1 VNVTWVG
8 FIQALVASIVILLI
22 AITAAAYMTLT
33 ERRLI
38 ARFQVR
44 RGPNRVGPFG
54 FLQPLADAV
63 KLVFKTE
70 YTPLGAD
77 RIIYRLAPVISMTL
91 AVAGT
96 AVIPIGTYFMVS
108 GHRIPLV
115 LANVSVGLLVLLA
128 FSSLGV
134 YGIVLGG
141 WGSGSKYS
149 LLGSLRST
157 AQIISYEL
165 PLGLALA
172 TVMLLAGTTNLSAI
186 VAQQSPVPYI
196 VVAPVAFLI
205 YLISAV
211 AEVNRAP
218 FDLPE
223 AETEL
228 VAGYLT
234 EYAGFRWSL
243 YFLGEY
249 ANMLLVGAVAT
260 TCFLGGWK
268 GPFLSGPLWFA
279 IKMAIFIF
287 LFVWLRATLPRI
299 RYDRLMRLG
308 WEVLLPLAF
317 VNLVVTAAIVGLI
330 QR

>member
-1 VNVTWVG
+1 MNVTG
-8 FIQALVASIVILLI
+8 FLQALVGAVIVMLV
-22 AITAAAYMTLT
+22 AVTAAAYMTLI
-33 ERRLI
+33 ERRLL

-44 RGPNRVGPFG
+44 LGPNRVGPSGLF
-54 FLQPLADAV
+54 QPLADAI
-63 KLVFKTE
+63 KLVFKGE
-70 YTPLGAD
+70 FTPMGAD
-77 RIIYRLAPVISMTL
+77 RVVYRLAPIISLVL
-91 AVAGT
+91 AVSGFAL
-96 AVIPIGTYFMVS
+96 IPIGTYFVVG
-108 GHRIPLV
+108 GHQVPLV
-115 LANVSVGLLVLLA
+115 LANVSVGLLILLA

-134 YGIVLGG
+134 YGIILGG
-141 WGSGSKYS
+141 WGSASKYS

-172 TVMLLAGTTNLSAI
+172 SVMLLAGTTRLTGI
-186 VAQQSPVPYI
+186 VAGQSPIPYI
-196 VVAPVAFLI
+196 VVLPVAFLI

-223 AETEL
+223 AEMEL

-243 YFLGEY
+243 YFLAEY
-249 ANMLLVGAVAT
+249 VNMLTVSAIAT
-260 TCFLGGWK
+260 ICFLGGWK

-279 IKMAIFIF
+279 IKMALFVF

-308 WEVLLPLAF
+308 WDVLLPFAI
-317 VNLVVTAAIVGLI
+317 VNLMVTALIVGI
-330 QR
+330 FK

>member
-1 VNVTWVG
+1 LNVTG
-8 FIQALVASIVILLI
+8 FFQALAGAVIVMLVAV
-22 AITAAAYMTLT
+22 TAAAYMTLI
-33 ERRLI
+33 ERRLL

-44 RGPNRVGPFG
+44 LGPNRVGPFG

-63 KLVFKTE
+63 KLVFKGE
-70 YTPLGAD
+70 FTPMGAD
-77 RIIYRLAPVISMTL
+77 RIVYRLAPIISLVL
-91 AVAGT
+91 AVSGFAL
-96 AVIPIGTYFMVS
+96 IPIGTYFVVG
-108 GHRIPLV
+108 GHHVPLV
-115 LANVSVGLLVLLA
+115 LANVSVGLLILLA

-172 TVMLLAGTTNLSAI
+172 SVMLLAGTTRLTGI
-186 VAQQSPVPYI
+186 VAGQSPIPYI
-196 VVAPVAFLI
+196 VVLPVAFAI

-243 YFLGEY
+243 YFLAEY
-249 ANMLLVGAVAT
+249 VNMLTVSAIAT
-260 TCFLGGWK
+260 ICFLGGWK

-279 IKMAIFIF
+279 IKMALFVF
-287 LFVWLRATLPRI
+287 LFIWLRATLPRI

-308 WEVLLPLAF
+308 WDVLLPLAI
-317 VNLVVTAAIVGLI
+317 VNLMVTALIVGI
-330 QR
+330 FK

>member
-1 VNVTWVG
+1 LNVTG
-8 FIQALVASIVILLI
+8 FLQALVGAVVVMLV
-22 AITAAAYMTLT
+22 AVTAAAYMTLI
-33 ERRLI
+33 ERRLL

-44 RGPNRVGPFG
+44 LGPNRVGPFG

-63 KLVFKTE
+63 KLVFKGE
-70 YTPLGAD
+70 YTPMGAD
-77 RIIYRLAPVISMTL
+77 RVGFAL
-91 AVAGT
+91 
-96 AVIPIGTYFMVS
+96 IPIGTYFVVG
-108 GHRIPLV
+108 GHRVPLV
-115 LANVSVGLLVLLA
+115 LSNASVGLLILLA

-172 TVMLLAGTTNLSAI
+172 SVMLLAGTTRLTGI
-186 VAQQSPVPYI
+186 VAGQSPIPYI
-196 VVAPVAFLI
+196 VVLPVAFLI

-243 YFLGEY
+243 YFLAEY
-249 ANMLLVGAVAT
+249 VNMLTVSAIAT
-260 TCFLGGWK
+260 VCFLGGWK

-279 IKMAIFIF
+279 IKMALFVF
-287 LFVWLRATLPRI
+287 LFIWLRATLPRI

-308 WEVLLPLAF
+308 WDVLLPLAII
-317 VNLVVTAAIVGLI
+317 NLMVTALIVGVFK
-330 QR
+330 

>member
-1 VNVTWVG
+1 MSL
-8 FIQALVASIVILLI
+8 IALLQALVASVVILLI
-22 AITAAAYMTLT
+22 AVTGAAYMTLI
-33 ERRLI
+33 ERRLL

-54 FLQPLADAV
+54 IFQPLADAI
-63 KLVFKTE
+63 KLVFKSE
-70 YTPLGAD
+70 HTPMGAD
-77 RIIYRLAPVISMTL
+77 RVVYRLAPVISMTL
-91 AVAGT
+91 AISGA
-96 AVIPIGTYFMVS
+96 AVIPVGTYFMVA
-108 GHRIPLV
+108 GQRVPLV
-115 LANVSVGLLVLLA
+115 LANISVGLLLLIA

-172 TVMLLAGTTNLSAI
+172 TVMLIAGTTNLSEI
-186 VAQQSPVPYI
+186 VARQNPVPYI
-196 VVAPVAFLI
+196 VVAPVAFVI

-249 ANMLLVGAVAT
+249 VNMLIVSAVAT
-260 TCFLGGWK
+260 LCFLGGWG
-268 GPFLSGPLWFA
+268 GPIWSGPLWFA
-279 IKMAIFIF
+279 LKMALFMF
-287 LFVWLRATLPRI
+287 LFIWLRATLPRI

-308 WEVLLPLAF
+308 WEVLLPLALL
-317 VNLVVTAAIVGLI
+317 NLMVTAVIVTFVK
-330 QR
+330 

>member
-1 VNVTWVG
+1 MNVTG
-8 FIQALVASIVILLI
+8 FLQALVGAVIVMLV
-22 AITAAAYMTLT
+22 AVTAAAYMTLI
-33 ERRLI
+33 ERRLL

-44 RGPNRVGPFG
+44 LGPNRVGPSGLF
-54 FLQPLADAV
+54 QPLADAI
-63 KLVFKTE
+63 KLVFKGE
-70 YTPLGAD
+70 FTPMGAD
-77 RIIYRLAPVISMTL
+77 RFVYRLAPIISLVL
-91 AVAGT
+91 AVSGFAL
-96 AVIPIGTYFMVS
+96 IPIGTYFVVG
-108 GHRIPLV
+108 GHQVPLV
-115 LANVSVGLLVLLA
+115 LANVSVGLLILLA

-165 PLGLALA
+165 PLGLSLA
-172 TVMLLAGTTNLSAI
+172 SVMLLAGTTRLTGI
-186 VAQQSPVPYI
+186 VAGQSPIPYI
-196 VVAPVAFLI
+196 VVLPVAFLI

-243 YFLGEY
+243 YFLAEY
-249 ANMLLVGAVAT
+249 VNMLTVSAIAT
-260 TCFLGGWK
+260 ICFLGGWK

-279 IKMAIFIF
+279 IKMALFVF
-287 LFVWLRATLPRI
+287 LFIWLRATLPRI

-308 WEVLLPLAF
+308 WDVLLPLAII
-317 VNLVVTAAIVGLI
+317 NLMVTALIVGI
-330 QR
+330 FK

>member
-1 VNVTWVG
+1 MNVAGFVQAFVG
-8 FIQALVASIVILLI
+8 AVVVLIV
-22 AITAAAYMTLT
+22 AITAGAYMQLI
-33 ERRLI
+33 ERRLV
-38 ARFQVR
+38 ARFQLR
-44 RGPNRVGPFG
+44 RGPNRVGPLG
-54 FLQPLADAV
+54 LLQPLADVV
-63 KLVFKTE
+63 KILFKGE
-70 YTPLGAD
+70 LTPLGAD
-77 RIIYRLAPVISMTL
+77 RVVYRIAPIISVTL
-91 AVAGT
+91 AVTGLAL
-96 AVIPIGTYFMVS
+96 IPIGTYFVV
-108 GHRIPLV
+108 GGNRVPLV
-115 LANVSVGLLVLLA
+115 LANVDVSLLILLA

-149 LLGSLRST
+149 LLGSLRSA

-165 PLGLALA
+165 PLGLSLA
-172 TVMLLAGTTNLSAI
+172 SVLLLSGTTRLTGI
-186 VAQQSPVPYI
+186 VAAQSPVPYI
-196 VVAPVAFLI
+196 VVLPVAFVI

-243 YFLGEY
+243 YQLAEY
-249 ANMLLVGAVAT
+249 VNLLTVSAIAT
-260 TCFLGGWK
+260 LCFLGGWH

-279 IKMAIFIF
+279 LKMVCFVF

-299 RYDRLMRLG
+299 RYDRLMSLG
-308 WEVLLPLAF
+308 WNVLLPLAIL
-317 VNLVVTAAIVGLI
+317 NLIVTAVFVGI
-330 QR
+330 FK

>member
-1 VNVTWVG
+1 LNVTG
-8 FIQALVASIVILLI
+8 FLQALVGAVIVMLV
-22 AITAAAYMTLT
+22 AVTAAAYMTLI
-33 ERRLI
+33 ERRLL

-44 RGPNRVGPFG
+44 LGPNRVGPFG

-63 KLVFKTE
+63 KLVFKGE
-70 YTPLGAD
+70 FTPMGAD
-77 RIIYRLAPVISMTL
+77 RVVYRLAPIISLVL
-91 AVAGT
+91 AVSGFAL
-96 AVIPIGTYFMVS
+96 IPIGTYFVVG
-108 GHRIPLV
+108 GHQVPLV
-115 LANVSVGLLVLLA
+115 LANVSVGLLILLA

-172 TVMLLAGTTNLSAI
+172 SVMLLAGTTQLTGI
-186 VAQQSPVPYI
+186 VAGQSPIPYI
-196 VVAPVAFLI
+196 VVLPVAFVI

-243 YFLGEY
+243 YFLAEY
-249 ANMLLVGAVAT
+249 VNMLTVSAIAT
-260 TCFLGGWK
+260 ICFLGGWK

-279 IKMAIFIF
+279 IKMAVFVF
-287 LFVWLRATLPRI
+287 LFIWLRATLPRI

-308 WEVLLPLAF
+308 WDVLLPLAI
-317 VNLVVTAAIVGLI
+317 VNLMVTALIVGI
-330 QR
+330 FK

>member
-1 VNVTWVG
+1 MG
-8 FIQALVASIVILLI
+8 
-22 AITAAAYMTLT
+22 
-33 ERRLI
+33 
-38 ARFQVR
+38 
-44 RGPNRVGPFG
+44 
-54 FLQPLADAV
+54 
-63 KLVFKTE
+63 
-70 YTPLGAD
+70 
-77 RIIYRLAPVISMTL
+77 
-91 AVAGT
+91 
-96 AVIPIGTYFMVS
+96 
-108 GHRIPLV
+108 GHHVPLV
-115 LANVSVGLLVLLA
+115 LSNASVGLLILLA

-149 LLGSLRST
+149 LLGSLRSA

-172 TVMLLAGTTNLSAI
+172 SVMLLAGTARLTGI
-186 VAQQSPVPYI
+186 VAGQSPIPYI
-196 VVAPVAFLI
+196 VVLPVAFLI

-249 ANMLLVGAVAT
+249 INMLTVSAIAT
-260 TCFLGGWK
+260 ICFLGGWK
-268 GPFLSGPLWFA
+268 GPFLSGPLWFG
-279 IKMAIFIF
+279 IKMAIFLF
-287 LFVWLRATLPRI
+287 LFIWVRATLPRI

-308 WEVLLPLAF
+308 WDVLLPLALL
-317 VNLVVTAAIVGLI
+317 NLMVTAVIVGVFK
-330 QR
+330 

>member
-1 VNVTWVG
+1 LNVTG
-8 FIQALVASIVILLI
+8 FLQALVGSVIVLLV
-22 AITAAAYMTLT
+22 AVTAAAYMTLI
-33 ERRLI
+33 ERRLL

-44 RGPNRVGPFG
+44 LGPNRVGPSGLF
-54 FLQPLADAV
+54 QPLADAI
-63 KLVFKTE
+63 KLVFKGE
-70 YTPLGAD
+70 YTPMGAD
-77 RIIYRLAPVISMTL
+77 RLVYRLAPIISMVL
-91 AVAGT
+91 AVASFSL
-96 AVIPIGTYFMVS
+96 IPIGTYFVVG
-108 GHRIPLV
+108 GHRVPLV
-115 LANVSVGLLVLLA
+115 LSNASVGLLILIA

-149 LLGSLRST
+149 LLGALRST

-172 TVMLLAGTTNLSAI
+172 SVMLLSGTTRLSGI
-186 VAQQSPVPYI
+186 VAGQSPIPYI

-249 ANMLLVGAVAT
+249 INMLTVSAIAT
-260 TCFLGGWK
+260 ICFLGGWK

-279 IKMAIFIF
+279 IKMAIFVF
-287 LFVWLRATLPRI
+287 LFIWVRATLPRI

-308 WEVLLPLAF
+308 WDVLLPLALA
-317 VNLVVTAAIVGLI
+317 NLMVTALIVGI
-330 QR
+330 FK

>member
-1 VNVTWVG
+1 MNL
-8 FIQALVASIVILLI
+8 IALLQALVASVVILLI
-22 AITAAAYMTLT
+22 AVTGAAYMTLI
-33 ERRLI
+33 ERRLL

-54 FLQPLADAV
+54 IFQPLADAI
-63 KLVFKTE
+63 KLVFKSE
-70 YTPLGAD
+70 HMPMGAD
-77 RIIYRLAPVISMTL
+77 RVVYRLAPVISMTL
-91 AVAGT
+91 AISGA
-96 AVIPIGTYFMVS
+96 AVIPVGTYFVVA
-108 GHRIPLV
+108 GQRVPLV
-115 LANVSVGLLVLLA
+115 LANISVGLLLLIA

-172 TVMLLAGTTNLSAI
+172 TVMLIAGTTNLSEI
-186 VAQQSPVPYI
+186 VARQNRVPYI
-196 VVAPVAFLI
+196 VVAPVAFVI

-249 ANMLLVGAVAT
+249 VNMLIVSAVAT
-260 TCFLGGWK
+260 LCFLGGWG
-268 GPFLSGPLWFA
+268 GPFWSGPLWFA
-279 IKMAIFIF
+279 LKMALFMF
-287 LFVWLRATLPRI
+287 LFIWLRATLPRI

-308 WEVLLPLAF
+308 WEVLLPLALL
-317 VNLVVTAAIVGLI
+317 NLMVTAAIVTLVK
-330 QR
+330 

>member
-1 VNVTWVG
+1 MNVTG
-8 FIQALVASIVILLI
+8 FLQALVGAVIVMLV
-22 AITAAAYMTLT
+22 AVTAAAYMTLI
-33 ERRLI
+33 ERRLL

-44 RGPNRVGPFG
+44 LGPNRVGPFG

-63 KLVFKTE
+63 KLVFKGE
-70 YTPLGAD
+70 YTPMGAD
-77 RIIYRLAPVISMTL
+77 RLVYRLAPIISLVL
-91 AVAGT
+91 AVSGFAL
-96 AVIPIGTYFMVS
+96 IPIGTFFVVG
-108 GHRIPLV
+108 GHQVPLV
-115 LANVSVGLLVLLA
+115 LANVGVGLLILLA

-172 TVMLLAGTTNLSAI
+172 SVMLLAGTTRLTGI
-186 VAQQSPVPYI
+186 VEGQSPIPYI
-196 VVAPVAFLI
+196 IVLPVAFLI

-243 YFLGEY
+243 YFLAEY
-249 ANMLLVGAVAT
+249 VNMLTVSAIAT
-260 TCFLGGWK
+260 ICFLGGWK

-279 IKMAIFIF
+279 IKMALFVF
-287 LFVWLRATLPRI
+287 LFIWLRATLPRI

-308 WEVLLPLAF
+308 WDVLLPLAII
-317 VNLVVTAAIVGLI
+317 NLMVTALIVGVFK
-330 QR
+330 

>member
-1 VNVTWVG
+1 MNVAG
-8 FIQALVASIVILLI
+8 FLQALVGAVVVMLI
-22 AITAAAYMTLT
+22 AVTAAAYMTLI
-33 ERRLI
+33 ERRLL

-44 RGPNRVGPFG
+44 LGPNRVGPFG

-63 KLVFKTE
+63 KLVFKGE
-70 YTPLGAD
+70 YTPMGAD
-77 RIIYRLAPVISMTL
+77 RVVYRLAPIISLVL
-91 AVAGT
+91 AVSGFAL
-96 AVIPIGTYFMVS
+96 IPIGTYFLVG
-108 GHRIPLV
+108 GHRVPLV
-115 LANVSVGLLVLLA
+115 LSNASVGLLILLA

-172 TVMLLAGTTNLSAI
+172 SVMLLAGTTRLTGI
-186 VAQQSPVPYI
+186 VAGQSPIPYI
-196 VVAPVAFLI
+196 VVLPVAFLI

-243 YFLGEY
+243 YFLAEY
-249 ANMLLVGAVAT
+249 VNMLTVSAIAT
-260 TCFLGGWK
+260 VCFLGGWK

-279 IKMAIFIF
+279 IKMALFVF
-287 LFVWLRATLPRI
+287 LFIWLRATLPRI

-308 WEVLLPLAF
+308 WDVLLPLAII
-317 VNLVVTAAIVGLI
+317 NLMVTAVIVGI
-330 QR
+330 FK

>member
-1 VNVTWVG
+1 MNVAGFVQAFVG
-8 FIQALVASIVILLI
+8 AVVVLIV
-22 AITAAAYMTLT
+22 AITAGAYMQLI
-33 ERRLI
+33 ERRLV
-38 ARFQVR
+38 ARFQLR
-44 RGPNRVGPFG
+44 RGPNRVGPMG
-54 FLQPLADAV
+54 LLQPLADVV
-63 KLVFKTE
+63 KILFKGE
-70 YTPLGAD
+70 LTPLGAD
-77 RIIYRLAPVISMTL
+77 RVVYRIAPIISVTL
-91 AVAGT
+91 AVAGL
-96 AVIPIGTYFMVS
+96 ALIPIGTYFVVGGS
-108 GHRIPLV
+108 RVPLV
-115 LANVSVGLLVLLA
+115 LANVDVSLLILLA

-149 LLGSLRST
+149 LLGSLRSA

-165 PLGLALA
+165 PLGLSLA
-172 TVMLLAGTTNLSAI
+172 SVLLLSGTTRLTGI
-186 VAQQSPVPYI
+186 VAAQSPVPYI
-196 VVAPVAFLI
+196 VVLPVAFVI

-243 YFLGEY
+243 YQLAEY
-249 ANMLLVGAVAT
+249 VNLLTVSAIAT
-260 TCFLGGWK
+260 LCFLGGWH

-279 IKMAIFIF
+279 LKMAGFVF

-299 RYDRLMRLG
+299 RYDRLMSLG
-308 WEVLLPLAF
+308 WNVLLPLAIL
-317 VNLVVTAAIVGLI
+317 NLIVTAVFVGI
-330 QR
+330 FK

>member
-1 VNVTWVG
+1 MNVTG
-8 FIQALVASIVILLI
+8 FFQALVGAVIVMLV
-22 AITAAAYMTLT
+22 AVTAAAYMTLI
-33 ERRLI
+33 ERRLL

-44 RGPNRVGPFG
+44 LGPNRVGLFG

-63 KLVFKTE
+63 KLVFKGE
-70 YTPLGAD
+70 FTPMGAD
-77 RIIYRLAPVISMTL
+77 RVVYRLAPIISLVL
-91 AVAGT
+91 AVSGFAL
-96 AVIPIGTYFMVS
+96 IPIGTYFVVG
-108 GHRIPLV
+108 GHQVPLV
-115 LANVSVGLLVLLA
+115 LANVSVGLLILLA

-172 TVMLLAGTTNLSAI
+172 SVMLLAGTTRLTGI
-186 VAQQSPVPYI
+186 VAGQSPIPYI
-196 VVAPVAFLI
+196 VVLPVAFVI

-218 FDLPE
+218 FDLLE

-243 YFLGEY
+243 YFLAEY
-249 ANMLLVGAVAT
+249 VNMLTVSAIAT
-260 TCFLGGWK
+260 ICFLGGWK

-279 IKMAIFIF
+279 IKMAVFVF
-287 LFVWLRATLPRI
+287 LFIWLRATLPRI

-308 WEVLLPLAF
+308 WDVLLPLAI
-317 VNLVVTAAIVGLI
+317 VNLMVTALIVGVFK
-330 QR
+330 

>member
-1 VNVTWVG
+1 MTG
-8 FIQALVASIVILLI
+8 FLQALVGAVIVMLV
-22 AITAAAYMTLT
+22 AVTAAAYMTLI
-33 ERRLI
+33 ERRLL

-44 RGPNRVGPFG
+44 LGPNRVGPFG

-63 KLVFKTE
+63 KLVFKGE
-70 YTPLGAD
+70 FTPMGAD
-77 RIIYRLAPVISMTL
+77 RIVYRLAPIISLVL
-91 AVAGT
+91 AVSGFAL
-96 AVIPIGTYFMVS
+96 IPIGTYFVIG
-108 GHRIPLV
+108 GHQVPLV
-115 LANVSVGLLVLLA
+115 LANVSVGLLILLA

-172 TVMLLAGTTNLSAI
+172 SVMLLAGTTRLTGI
-186 VAQQSPVPYI
+186 VDGQSPIPYI
-196 VVAPVAFLI
+196 VVLPVAFLI

-243 YFLGEY
+243 YFLAEY
-249 ANMLLVGAVAT
+249 VNMLTVSAIAT
-260 TCFLGGWK
+260 VCFLGGWK

-279 IKMAIFIF
+279 IKMALFVF
-287 LFVWLRATLPRI
+287 LFIWLRATLPRI

-308 WEVLLPLAF
+308 WDLLLPLAI
-317 VNLVVTAAIVGLI
+317 VNLMVTALIVGVFK
-330 QR
+330 

>member
-1 VNVTWVG
+1 MNLVALL
-8 FIQALVASIVILLI
+8 QALAASVIILLI
-22 AITAAAYMTLT
+22 AVTGAAYMTLI
-33 ERRLI
+33 ERRLL

-54 FLQPLADAV
+54 VFQPLADAI
-63 KLVFKTE
+63 KLVFKSE

-77 RIIYRLAPVISMTL
+77 RLVYRLAPVISMTL
-91 AVAGT
+91 AISGA
-96 AVIPIGTYFMVS
+96 AVIPVGTYFMVA
-108 GHRIPLV
+108 GQRVPLV
-115 LANVSVGLLVLLA
+115 LANVSVGLLVLIA

-172 TVMLLAGTTNLSAI
+172 TVMLIAGTTNLSAI
-186 VAQQSPVPYI
+186 VARQNPVPYI
-196 VVAPVAFLI
+196 VVAPVAFVI

-249 ANMLLVGAVAT
+249 VNMLIVSAVAT
-260 TCFLGGWK
+260 LCFLGGWG
-268 GPFLSGPLWFA
+268 GPFWSGPLWFA
-279 IKMAIFIF
+279 LKMALFMF
-287 LFVWLRATLPRI
+287 LFIWMRATLPRI

-308 WEVLLPLAF
+308 WEVLLPLALL
-317 VNLVVTAAIVGLI
+317 NLMVTAAVLVFVK
-330 QR
+330 

>member
-1 VNVTWVG
+1 MNVTG
-8 FIQALVASIVILLI
+8 FLQALVGAVIVMLV
-22 AITAAAYMTLT
+22 AVTAAAYMTLI
-33 ERRLI
+33 ERRLL

-44 RGPNRVGPFG
+44 LGPNRVGPFG

-63 KLVFKTE
+63 KLVFKGE
-70 YTPLGAD
+70 FTPMGAD
-77 RIIYRLAPVISMTL
+77 RVVYRLAPIISLVL
-91 AVAGT
+91 AVSGFAL
-96 AVIPIGTYFMVS
+96 IPIGTYFVVG
-108 GHRIPLV
+108 GHQVPLV
-115 LANVSVGLLVLLA
+115 LANVSVGLLILLA

-172 TVMLLAGTTNLSAI
+172 SVMLLAGTTQLTGI
-186 VAQQSPVPYI
+186 VAGQSPIPYI
-196 VVAPVAFLI
+196 VVLPVAFVI

-243 YFLGEY
+243 YFLAEY
-249 ANMLLVGAVAT
+249 VNMLTVSAIAT
-260 TCFLGGWK
+260 ICFLGGWK

-279 IKMAIFIF
+279 IKMAVFVF
-287 LFVWLRATLPRI
+287 LFIWLRATLPRI

-308 WEVLLPLAF
+308 WDVLLPLAI
-317 VNLVVTAAIVGLI
+317 VNLMVTALIVGI
-330 QR
+330 FK

>member
-1 VNVTWVG
+1 MNVTG
-8 FIQALVASIVILLI
+8 FFQALVGAVIVMLV
-22 AITAAAYMTLT
+22 AVTAAAYMTLI
-33 ERRLI
+33 ERRLL
-38 ARFQVR
+38 ARFQIR
-44 RGPNRVGPFG
+44 LGPNRVGPFG

-63 KLVFKTE
+63 KLVFKGE
-70 YTPLGAD
+70 FTPMGAD
-77 RIIYRLAPVISMTL
+77 RVVYRLAPIISLVL
-91 AVAGT
+91 AVSGFAL
-96 AVIPIGTYFMVS
+96 IPIGTYFVVG
-108 GHRIPLV
+108 GHQVPLV
-115 LANVSVGLLVLLA
+115 LANVSVGLLILLA

-172 TVMLLAGTTNLSAI
+172 SVMLLAGTTRLTGI
-186 VAQQSPVPYI
+186 VDGQSPIPYI
-196 VVAPVAFLI
+196 VVLPVAFVI

-243 YFLGEY
+243 YFLAEY
-249 ANMLLVGAVAT
+249 VNMLTVSAIAT
-260 TCFLGGWK
+260 ICFLGGWK

-279 IKMAIFIF
+279 IKMAVFVF
-287 LFVWLRATLPRI
+287 LFIWLRATLPRI

-308 WEVLLPLAF
+308 WDVLLPLAI
-317 VNLVVTAAIVGLI
+317 VNLMVTALIVGVFK
-330 QR
+330 

>member
-1 VNVTWVG
+1 MNVAGFVQAFVG
-8 FIQALVASIVILLI
+8 AVVVLIV
-22 AITAAAYMTLT
+22 AITAGAYMQLI
-33 ERRLI
+33 ERRLV
-38 ARFQVR
+38 ARFQLR
-44 RGPNRVGPFG
+44 RGPNRVGPMG
-54 FLQPLADAV
+54 LLQPLADVV
-63 KLVFKTE
+63 KILFKGE
-70 YTPLGAD
+70 LTPLGAD
-77 RIIYRLAPVISMTL
+77 RVVYRIAPIISVTL
-91 AVAGT
+91 AVAGL
-96 AVIPIGTYFMVS
+96 ALIPIGTYFVVGGS
-108 GHRIPLV
+108 RVPLV
-115 LANVSVGLLVLLA
+115 LANVDVSLLILLA

-149 LLGSLRST
+149 LLGSLRSA

-165 PLGLALA
+165 PLGLSLA
-172 TVMLLAGTTNLSAI
+172 SVLLLSGTTRLTGI
-186 VAQQSPVPYI
+186 VAAQSPVPYI
-196 VVAPVAFLI
+196 VVLPVAFVI

-243 YFLGEY
+243 YQLAEY
-249 ANMLLVGAVAT
+249 VNLLTVSAIAT
-260 TCFLGGWK
+260 LCFLGGWH
-268 GPFLSGPLWFA
+268 GPFFSGPLWFA
-279 IKMAIFIF
+279 LKMACFVF

-308 WEVLLPLAF
+308 WNVLLPLAIL
-317 VNLVVTAAIVGLI
+317 NLIVTAVFVGI
-330 QR
+330 FK

>member
-1 VNVTWVG
+1 
-8 FIQALVASIVILLI
+8 
-22 AITAAAYMTLT
+22 
-33 ERRLI
+33 
-38 ARFQVR
+38 
-44 RGPNRVGPFG
+44 
-54 FLQPLADAV
+54 V

-77 RIIYRLAPVISMTL
+77 RTIFRLAPVISMTL
-91 AVAGT
+91 AIAGT
-96 AVIPIGTYFMVS
+96 AVLPVGTYFMVS

-115 LANVSVGLLVLLA
+115 LADVSVGLLVLLS

-149 LLGSLRST
+149 LLGSLRSA
-157 AQIISYEL
+157 AQIIAYEI

-196 VVAPVAFLI
+196 VVAPVAFVI

-249 ANMLLVGAVAT
+249 ANMLIVGAVAT

-279 IKMAIFIF
+279 IKMALFIF

-308 WEVLLPLAF
+308 WEVLLPLALL
-317 VNLVVTAAIVGLI
+317 NLMVTAAVVGLVK
-330 QR
+330 